1 MHAEGGR
8 DRGRGRQVKKRTY
21 LVLTK
26 NGEKKA
32 RRATWT
38 GARGRNELMGSV
50 DYCDNAINIC
60 PTADCLSDRLPTV
73 AGKRRREDFARKN
86 KNVGVHRDPSEPS
99 EVWLAGKGREEV
111 KSLLSRRV

>member
-50 DYCDNAINIC
+50 DYCDNAINI
-60 PTADCLSDRLPTV
+60 RQTV
-73 AGKRRREDFARKN
+73 ANGEEREDFARKN

-99 EVWLAGKGREEV
+99 EVWLAGEGREEV
-111 KSLLSRRV
+111 KSPLSRRV